1 MGDQITLGA
10 SDFVKVN
17 ITNSKTESVV
27 FEKKFPKDIS
37 VADLKNK
44 LEILTGGCAA
54 TMQVELY
61 NGDNLVCKLDNNDA
75 LVGSFP
81 IEDGM
86 RFHVIDNFQLFTE
99 TVEKFDLTEEQYN
112 QKEDSLRSFLKKNKL
127 GKYNEEEMKKI
138 EEKRREAAEEEARKA
153 AECKVGL
160 RCQVTTKNQPRRRG
174 VIMFN
179 GEVEGKKGVL
189 IGVKFDE
196 PLGVNDGSLE
206 GKRYFECEP
215 KYGSFVTPAA
225 VEVGDFPPEE
235 TGLEDEI

>member
-1 MGDQITLGA
+1 M
-10 SDFVKVN
+10 N
-17 ITNSKTESVV
+17 IINSKTDSVV
-27 FEKKFPKDIS
+27 FERKFPKHCGLEEQTFDRRMCNNASRTFHIPT
-37 VADLKNK
+37 VK
-44 LEILTGGCAA
+44 L
-54 TMQVELY
+54 QSF
-61 NGDNLVCKLDNNDA
+61 VCKLDNNDA

-160 RCQVTTKNQPRRRG
+160 RCQV
-174 VIMFN
+174 IAM
-179 GEVEGKKGVL
+179 
-189 IGVKFDE
+189 
-196 PLGVNDGSLE
+196 
-206 GKRYFECEP
+206 
-215 KYGSFVTPAA
+215 A
-225 VEVGDFPPEE
+225 VSS
-235 TGLEDEI
+235 

>member
-1 MGDQITLGA
+1 
-10 SDFVKVN
+10 
-17 ITNSKTESVV
+17 
-27 FEKKFPKDIS
+27 
-37 VADLKNK
+37 
-44 LEILTGGCAA
+44 
-54 TMQVELY
+54 MQVELY

-160 RCQVTTKNQPRRRG
+160 RCQV
-174 VIMFN
+174 IAM
-179 GEVEGKKGVL
+179 
-189 IGVKFDE
+189 
-196 PLGVNDGSLE
+196 
-206 GKRYFECEP
+206 
-215 KYGSFVTPAA
+215 A
-225 VEVGDFPPEE
+225 VSS
-235 TGLEDEI
+235 